1 MPPWTRVPGLSH
13 DRHRRGQGEA
23 PASVPVVAPVL
34 TLVTGRGS
42 LPARMHPSLL
52 LQPRAG
58 SPSWPSDPAPPA
70 DGADAAA
77 AAAPGVTP
85 APGTAVTTAGGDNGG
100 SFAVTTPSGYLSQET
115 CQQASRSG
123 LIAAAGYTVGASL
136 IGIVIFVVM
145 RKKLW
150 GSASVRYL
158 TAIGVACLLG
168 TVVAGLDPVRADVLE
183 QCMQSADFSQYV
195 FLGTQLFA
203 RALVLGLIP
212 TLAVTL
218 TGCLVANRT

>member
-1 MPPWTRVPGLSH
+1 MTHL
-13 DRHRRGQGEA
+13 A
-23 PASVPVVAPVL
+23 
-34 TLVTGRGS
+34 GRGW

-52 LQPRAG
+52 LQPRAN
-58 SPSWPSDPAPPA
+58 SPSWPAEPAPPA
-70 DGADAAA
+70 NGADAAV
-77 AAAPGVTP
+77 AAPAPATGTTVT
-85 APGTAVTTAGGDNGG
+85 AAGGDNGG

-136 IGIVIFVVM
+136 LGIVIFVVM

-150 GSASVRYL
+150 GSGFVRYL
-158 TAIGVACLLG
+158 TGVGVACILG
-168 TVVAGLDPVRADVLE
+168 TVIAGLDPVRADILE
-183 QCMQSADFSQYV
+183 QCMHSADFSQYV

-212 TLAVTL
+212 TLVVTL
-218 TGCLVANRT
+218 VGCLVANRT